1 MRERV
6 PGVAGRA
13 CPMTSSPTNDGGKRD
28 QELATVAAQQH
39 QEQRVHARRPYPGRC
54 RSYTRRVSTNRLETF
69 ADGVFAI
76 AATLLI
82 LNVDGQVGEGTGAI
96 GHRLLAIWPSYIA
109 YAVSFVTIGIIWSNH
124 HTVMAQL
131 GRVNRTFL
139 MQNIVLLMCVAFLPF
154 PTRLVAEHIRD
165 RHDLQPAA
173 LAYGATM
180 TVMAIAYITLWLY
193 ATHGGRLLRQDS
205 DPRTVAGITRSY
217 LPGVPL
223 YLGATLLAL
232 ASPLA
237 SVALY
242 AAIALFYVLESSIFG
257 GSATEAA

>member
-1 MRERV
+1 M
-6 PGVAGRA
+6 
-13 CPMTSSPTNDGGKRD
+13 S
-28 QELATVAAQQH
+28 
-39 QEQRVHARRPYPGRC
+39 
-54 RSYTRRVSTNRLETF
+54 TRRLEAF

-82 LNVDGQVGEGTGAI
+82 LNVDAQVGEGSGAI

-124 HTVMAQL
+124 HTVMGQL
-131 GRVNRTFL
+131 GRVNRVFL
-139 MQNIVLLMCVAFLPF
+139 LQNVFLLMCVAFLPF
-154 PTRLVAEHIRD
+154 PTRLVAEHLRD

-180 TVMAIAYITLWLY
+180 TVMAVCYIALWLY
-193 ATHGGRLLRQDS
+193 AAGGRRLLRGDS
-205 DPRTVAGITRSY
+205 DPRTVSGITRSY
-217 LPGVPL
+217 LPGAPL
-223 YLGATLLAL
+223 YLAATLVAL

-242 AAIALFYVLESSIFG
+242 GAIALFYVIESSIFG
-257 GSATEAA
+257 GATTESP